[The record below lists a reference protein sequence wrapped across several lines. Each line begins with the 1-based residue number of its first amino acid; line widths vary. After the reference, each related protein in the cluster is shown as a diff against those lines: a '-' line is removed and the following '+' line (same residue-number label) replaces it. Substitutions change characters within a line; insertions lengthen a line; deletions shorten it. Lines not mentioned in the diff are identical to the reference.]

1 MNSLV
6 DKFKEI
12 CTNKITLPDG
22 GDIIIGKLNVEFQS
36 ELYKE
41 IDLSENDYIA
51 VLRYIFYVNKHIC
64 SQYRDYNFTYKD
76 KLYLLNYW
84 LSDINSTSLKE
95 LNLKTIDTLN
105 NTTVE
110 LKLNES
116 SVNIQ
121 FIQSN
126 ILQENKLL
134 EFLLDKPSTQIGRMS
149 VVFFDMFRF
158 IHSIKIEEQE
168 FLTENISIDDFF
180 KLFELFSITHL
191 HQITNKLSDTLQDL
205 SSIREQEADITSFY

>member
-22 GDIIIGKLNVEFQS
+22 GDITISKLNVEFQS

-41 IDLSENDYIA
+41 IESSENDYIG

-84 LSDINSTSLKE
+84 LSDISETPSDE
-95 LNLKTIDTLN
+95 LNLKTIDNLN
-105 NTTVE
+105 NTTID
-110 LKLNES
+110 LQLNGS
-116 SVNIQ
+116 LVSIQ

-134 EFLLDKPSTQIGRMS
+134 EYLLDKPISQTGRMS
-149 VVFFDMFRF
+149 VIFFDIFRF
-158 IHSIKIEEQE
+158 INSIKIEEQE
-168 FLTENISIDDFF
+168 FLIENILIDDFF
-180 KLFELFSITHL
+180 KLFELFSINHL
-191 HQITNKLSDTLQDL
+191 QQITNKISEILEGVSF
-205 SSIREQEADITSFY
+205 IREQEADITSFY

>member
-22 GDIIIGKLNVEFQS
+22 GDITISKLNVEFQS

-41 IDLSENDYIA
+41 IESSENDYIG

-84 LSDINSTSLKE
+84 LSDISETPSDE
-95 LNLKTIDTLN
+95 LNLKTIDNLN
-105 NTTVE
+105 NTTID
-110 LKLNES
+110 LQLNGS
-116 SVNIQ
+116 LVSIQ

-134 EFLLDKPSTQIGRMS
+134 EYLLDKPISQTGRMS
-149 VVFFDMFRF
+149 VIFFDIFRF
-158 IHSIKIEEQE
+158 INSIKIEEQE
-168 FLTENISIDDFF
+168 
-180 KLFELFSITHL
+180 
-191 HQITNKLSDTLQDL
+191 
-205 SSIREQEADITSFY
+205 

>member
-22 GDIIIGKLNVEFQS
+22 GDITISKLNVEFQS

-41 IDLSENDYIA
+41 IESSENDYIG

-84 LSDINSTSLKE
+84 LSDISETPSDE
-95 LNLKTIDTLN
+95 LNLKTIDNLN
-105 NTTVE
+105 NTTID
-110 LKLNES
+110 LQLNGS
-116 SVNIQ
+116 LVSIQ
-121 FIQSN
+121 FIPSN

-134 EFLLDKPSTQIGRMS
+134 EYLLDKPISQTGRMS
-149 VVFFDMFRF
+149 VIFFDIFRF
-158 IHSIKIEEQE
+158 INSIKIEEQE
-168 FLTENISIDDFF
+168 FLIENILIDDFF
-180 KLFELFSITHL
+180 KLFELFSINHL
-191 HQITNKLSDTLQDL
+191 QQITNKISEILEGVSF
-205 SSIREQEADITSFY
+205 IREQEADITSFY

>member
-22 GDIIIGKLNVEFQS
+22 GDITISKLNVEFQS

-41 IDLSENDYIA
+41 IESSENDYIG

-64 SQYRDYNFTYKD
+64 SQYRDYNFIYKD

-84 LSDINSTSLKE
+84 LSDISETPSDE
-95 LNLKTIDTLN
+95 LNLKTIDNLN
-105 NTTVE
+105 NTTID
-110 LKLNES
+110 LQLNGS
-116 SVNIQ
+116 LVSIQ

-134 EFLLDKPSTQIGRMS
+134 EYLLDKPISQTGRMS
-149 VVFFDMFRF
+149 VIFFDIFRF
-158 IHSIKIEEQE
+158 INSIKIEEQE
-168 FLTENISIDDFF
+168 FLIENILIDDFF
-180 KLFELFSITHL
+180 KLFELFSINHL
-191 HQITNKLSDTLQDL
+191 QQITNKISEILEGES
-205 SSIREQEADITSFY
+205 